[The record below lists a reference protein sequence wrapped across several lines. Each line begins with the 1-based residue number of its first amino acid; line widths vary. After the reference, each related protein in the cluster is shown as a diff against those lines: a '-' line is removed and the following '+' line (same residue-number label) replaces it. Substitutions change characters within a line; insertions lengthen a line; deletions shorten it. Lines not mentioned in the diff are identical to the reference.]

1 MRILSVLFAVS
12 LALTSCDKSDNR
24 EVLHNSITS
33 SESDNRN
40 FDNAEVPEEL
50 LTLRSENSNETKND
64 TLSDNLFGRFFC
76 DRAEFYIIDN
86 PQNEIYFQ
94 KPTSIILYYLDGELC
109 QAKYELEENIADRL
123 FKELGRCRIIGI
135 DLKNRAIIESNG
147 ILIKSE
153 TGTEFNPELDNYEL
167 KWTIGDKEVKYRVER
182 KEDKIRFI
190 YTEKLKSYE
199 KQYKRIEKYC

>member
-1 MRILSVLFAVS
+1 MRILSVRSALSLLF
-12 LALTSCDKSDNR
+12 TSCDKSDNK
-24 EVLHNSITS
+24 EVVHNLITS
-33 SESDNRN
+33 PESDHRN
-40 FDNAEVPEEL
+40 FDNAEVPEEI

-109 QAKYELEENIADRL
+109 QAKYELKENIADRL
-123 FKELGRCRIIGI
+123 FKELGRCRIVGI
-135 DLKNRAIIESNG
+135 DLKNRGIIESNG
-147 ILIKSE
+147 IRIKSE
-153 TGTEFNPELDNYEL
+153 TGTVFNPELDNYEL
-167 KWTIGDKEVKYRVER
+167 KWTIGDKEIKYRVEG
-182 KEDKIRFI
+182 KKNKFI

-199 KQYKRIEKYC
+199 RQYKGIEKYC